1 MKNNIQ
7 YEKKDLYPS
16 SKQCGS
22 YLTEV
27 GKRVPLFEDNEN
39 SKLCSA
45 KAFQQRN
52 PARTISYSD
61 ISQTDI
67 SGFPICIARDESG
80 ELQATF
86 CEDTHGLIIGSTGS
100 GKTTGFVL
108 PFLNWM
114 PSKKNKPSIVV
125 SDPKNELNEQTVNR
139 FIKEGYR
146 VIWLNFQDYTVSD
159 CWNPLT
165 KIYRMYQKY
174 LNVEDEV
181 TVVSENGKKYNKF
194 RGVIYKKQSDLDL
207 AILTVR
213 DGILSEVTNMIGII
227 ANSVSPIEK
236 ATDPYWDT
244 ISATYIRG
252 FLWAM
257 LEDSAPGTQNPI
269 TEDTFSFDTML
280 RIYETFS
287 DGPHGFKD
295 NGYFGNRN
303 PETSKAYQLVYKNII
318 SISANNTRNC
328 ITSTFSE
335 KIKKFQ
341 DTSIRR
347 ITSANTMDMDT
358 LDNGAPVAIFVSYKD
373 EDSLHYDVIG
383 MFLTDLY
390 KSLIA
395 ISRRKNGS
403 LNRPFYFLIDE
414 FGNFPKFV
422 DFEKVISACRS
433 RKIFFL
439 LIVQSIAQLEK
450 VYEKNTAAIIMD
462 NLNMHIFFGSCNY
475 ETKKAFSEECGM
487 HTVISPIS
495 ALNGSTR
502 SIDHFEKELVPLI
515 PISRLSE
522 LSDGECI
529 ITQMRGGV
537 LRSKIERSYLCQEY
551 LNGISKILHRP
562 SPVPFLDRRYA
573 YDVTHLVQS
582 KSKASIDLFD
592 F

>member
-61 ISQTDI
+61 ISQTNI

-165 KIYRMYQKY
+165 KIYRTYQKY

-194 RGVIYKKQSDLDL
+194 RGIIYKKQSDLDL

-213 DGILSEVTNMIGII
+213 DGNRQCRFKLLSYVRFI
-227 ANSVSPIEK
+227 VSNGSPDVYKRNGCESCCECRDQENIFHGNGDNASNDK
-236 ATDPYWDT
+236 
-244 ISATYIRG
+244 
-252 FLWAM
+252 
-257 LEDSAPGTQNPI
+257 QNKRRS
-269 TEDTFSFDTML
+269 T
-280 RIYETFS
+280 
-287 DGPHGFKD
+287 
-295 NGYFGNRN
+295 GNRKLIALAGRFQCITHTIQGN
-303 PETSKAYQLVYKNII
+303 RQLVGLFL
-318 SISANNTRNC
+318 SARQ
-328 ITSTFSE
+328 
-335 KIKKFQ
+335 K
-341 DTSIRR
+341 R
-347 ITSANTMDMDT
+347 
-358 LDNGAPVAIFVSYKD
+358 
-373 EDSLHYDVIG
+373 
-383 MFLTDLY
+383 
-390 KSLIA
+390 
-395 ISRRKNGS
+395 
-403 LNRPFYFLIDE
+403 
-414 FGNFPKFV
+414 
-422 DFEKVISACRS
+422 
-433 RKIFFL
+433 
-439 LIVQSIAQLEK
+439 
-450 VYEKNTAAIIMD
+450 
-462 NLNMHIFFGSCNY
+462 
-475 ETKKAFSEECGM
+475 
-487 HTVISPIS
+487 
-495 ALNGSTR
+495 
-502 SIDHFEKELVPLI
+502 LVPQSL
-515 PISRLSE
+515 
-522 LSDGECI
+522 
-529 ITQMRGGV
+529 MRGNEFHQIHGHRV
-537 LRSKIERSYLCQEY
+537 RSQTEQQYNADGKQ
-551 LNGISKILHRP
+551 
-562 SPVPFLDRRYA
+562 
-573 YDVTHLVQS
+573 
-582 KSKASIDLFD
+582 
-592 F
+592 